1 MRLILDTRVLLWWL
15 QDSARLGPRAR
26 ALIADS
32 DNQVLVSI
40 ATPWEISVKH
50 RIGKMDD
57 SGAAV
62 MDALLDQGMA
72 VVDLAPAHLR
82 VLEAMPLHH
91 RDPFDHL
98 IIAQALCDRAA
109 VITDDAMFPEYGVR
123 CIPA

>member
-1 MRLILDTRVLLWWL
+1 MRLMLDTHVLLWWL
-15 QDSARLGPRAR
+15 QDNARLGQRAR
-26 ALIADS
+26 DFIADS
-32 DNQVLVSI
+32 ANQVTISV

-62 MDALLDQGMA
+62 MDVLPEQGMTLI
-72 VVDLAPAHLR
+72 DLSPEHLR

-98 IIAQALCDRAA
+98 IIAQALAERAI
-109 VITDDAMFPEYGVR
+109 VVTDDAMFPEYGVR